1 MKYFDYLKSILYI
14 PQMNILVNSQKS
26 TFSISADFFPLK
38 VLKVIRNLVAYSL
51 YNELKIIF
59 YSTLT
64 YRMNVRQ
71 IFWAGIFNFVTG
83 P

>member
-38 VLKVIRNLVAYSL
+38 VLKIIRNLVVYFL

-71 IFWAGIFNFVTG
+71 IF
-83 P
+83 